1 MSNSIGKDSF
11 NESWE
16 SLSKDEQKEFL
27 RLRKELE
34 LLRAEN
40 EFLKKAEEIDR
51 KYSKDYEA

>member
-1 MSNSIGKDSF
+1 MSDSIGKDSF

-16 SLSKDEQKEFL
+16 SLSKDEQKEFVK
-27 RLRKELE
+27 LRKEIE

>member
-1 MSNSIGKDSF
+1 MSDSIGKDSF

-51 KYSKDYEA
+51 KYSKDYKP

>member
-1 MSNSIGKDSF
+1 MSDSIGKDSF

-16 SLSKDEQKEFL
+16 SLSKDEQKEFVK
-27 RLRKELE
+27 LRKEIE

-51 KYSKDYEA
+51 KYSKEYEA